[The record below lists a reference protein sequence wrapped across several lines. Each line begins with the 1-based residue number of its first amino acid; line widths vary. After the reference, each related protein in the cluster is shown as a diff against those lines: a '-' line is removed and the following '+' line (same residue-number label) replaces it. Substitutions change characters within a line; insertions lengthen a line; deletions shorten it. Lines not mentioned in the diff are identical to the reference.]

1 MRQRW
6 IVLFIC
12 WSISLLSCETDD
24 FLQEP
29 SLSQRDSI
37 SDAWIELGRHL
48 FYDRRLSLNNDRS
61 CGICHEQ
68 AKGFTDGFVRAVGT
82 TEAIH
87 PRNTISLINVNTRLS
102 LGWIEQQ
109 QSHLESQLLIPL
121 LGSQPVEMGA
131 SEILLSRL
139 SDMNSDE
146 TYQYLLQDLNLTQ
159 LTIDHLSKAIA
170 SFERTI
176 LSHQSP
182 YDQYLDGQVEA
193 LSAAA
198 KRGLILFTEVLPCQN
213 CHGGKEFDQP
223 SVDVSS
229 QYGQRHAWYNTGLY
243 HIGDGRYPEGREGVY
258 ELTGLMSDI
267 GLYRVP
273 TLRNLAFT
281 GPYYHDGSGASIE
294 DVLINYNAG
303 GRVTISGPYVG
314 DGRQHPNKHRF
325 IRPLGL
331 SNEELKDLKAFLMA
345 LSDES
350 IVNQA
355 RLSDPWPRD

>member
-29 SLSQRDSI
+29 SLSQRDRI

-182 YDQYLDGQVEA
+182 YD
-193 LSAAA
+193 
-198 KRGLILFTEVLPCQN
+198 
-213 CHGGKEFDQP
+213 
-223 SVDVSS
+223 
-229 QYGQRHAWYNTGLY
+229 
-243 HIGDGRYPEGREGVY
+243 
-258 ELTGLMSDI
+258 
-267 GLYRVP
+267 
-273 TLRNLAFT
+273 
-281 GPYYHDGSGASIE
+281 
-294 DVLINYNAG
+294 
-303 GRVTISGPYVG
+303 
-314 DGRQHPNKHRF
+314 
-325 IRPLGL
+325 
-331 SNEELKDLKAFLMA
+331 
-345 LSDES
+345 
-350 IVNQA
+350 
-355 RLSDPWPRD
+355 